1 MGNRQRANAAILLQ
15 RLSEQSAKGSLRT
28 MRFISIWM
36 QLSLSFN
43 CTIRLNFEQT
53 ENKENENDTVYA
65 RNANMRMRV
74 IHRIGGMGCACAKF
88 KNDDFLNFFCFE
100 KGHAPTIGN
109 FSLEFIEAVIVLF
122 FFFFI
127 SSTSIPIFFRCHAT
141 LYYSKFCIISF
152 CHLHSQS
159 MNEPSV
165 IFMEYVRTCKPGFEF
180 DENPFSVCEKSIWLE
195 IRPNIQLQIEGSNG

>member
-1 MGNRQRANAAILLQ
+1 
-15 RLSEQSAKGSLRT
+15 
-28 MRFISIWM
+28 M

-43 CTIRLNFEQT
+43 CTIRLNVEQT

-65 RNANMRMRV
+65 SNANMRMRV

-122 FFFFI
+122 FFF
-127 SSTSIPIFFRCHAT
+127 
-141 LYYSKFCIISF
+141 SF
-152 CHLHSQS
+152 L
-159 MNEPSV
+159 
-165 IFMEYVRTCKPGFEF
+165 
-180 DENPFSVCEKSIWLE
+180 
-195 IRPNIQLQIEGSNG
+195 QLQFQFSFVVMRLYTIRNFA